1 MDTKTLA
8 AVGYS
13 YSEVKQNYGGIE
25 QRWLV
30 VESQK
35 RREAD
40 LNNLEKKIKKELS
53 VIERKLKDLSK
64 QDFTCKPD
72 ASSDS
77 IPLWY
82 RWQDA
87 DGATANPSRL
97 VVPVDIERIHTNQ
110 RITKKAMPPACKAL
124 GKFCTARDIRLPG
137 WKAQL
142 TTID

>member
-13 YSEVKQNYGGIE
+13 YAEVKQNYGGIE

-77 IPLWY
+77 IPHNAQAVEEPRGVLVSIK
-82 RWQDA
+82 
-87 DGATANPSRL
+87 ATKAEKAFPKMHLQRKAPS
-97 VVPVDIERIHTNQ
+97 
-110 RITKKAMPPACKAL
+110 KKAACV
-124 GKFCTARDIRLPG
+124 
-137 WKAQL
+137 QYHS
-142 TTID
+142 